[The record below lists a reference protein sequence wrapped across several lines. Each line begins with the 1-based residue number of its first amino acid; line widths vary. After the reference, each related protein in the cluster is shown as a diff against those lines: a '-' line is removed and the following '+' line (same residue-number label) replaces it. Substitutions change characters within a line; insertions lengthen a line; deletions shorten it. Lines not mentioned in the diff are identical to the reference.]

1 MKNTESKLE
10 NKETE
15 NIVKMNGKG
24 VYVTPPQHIY
34 IDEEGNTKEVVFEIT
49 RMKNQ
54 QLYNQ
59 SLVKYIADNDVYA
72 FARVVL
78 PKVINKPYEARKVDF
93 FDYDLEALGEVI
105 SLVVEIMGKQQENTK
120 RRLKMILE

>member
-1 MKNTESKLE
+1 MENMESKLE

-15 NIVKMNGKG
+15 NIVKMNGQG
-24 VYVTPPQHIY
+24 VYITPPQDIY

-59 SLVKYIADNDVYA
+59 ALIKYVADNDVYA
-72 FARVVL
+72 FARVIF
-78 PKVINKPYEARKVDF
+78 PKVINKPFEARKVDF

-105 SLVVEIMGKQQENTK
+105 SLVVEIMGKQQEKTK